1 MEFDD
6 PRGACRVRAPLMV
19 ALNVV
24 VIYAIVVH
32 GHEAQ
37 VA

>member
-1 MEFDD
+1 MPSYPFW
-6 PRGACRVRAPLMV
+6 ATLMI

-32 GHEAQ
+32 GQEAK